1 MKEKDVNLIFYST
14 GVGNDLKG
22 VGDIYRQMLNIA
34 YMVTLEGTYVNLGS
48 FFSLVS
54 SNNRIVVN
62 QGQLEDIGDY
72 REIMTES
79 EMEKINSD
87 VIVDKKRMEVGYG
100 VKFCDSVKNKRFHSR
115 IGRNDRISFDMDGLD
130 SCKVDVD
137 SDSLNLVFPIGKGD
151 GPWFLDDLV
160 RTFGQIAIPYDQKF
174 AFKEK
179 PQEDIFMRPMDIR
192 AGLIDC
198 ILGNFGLGRY
208 DLKKQKSKKREDVYR
223 LVEPEC
229 LKSILAHENKL
240 ARKKYF

>member
-72 REIMTES
+72 RRTMYKGEVQ
-79 EMEKINSD
+79 KISPN
-87 VIVDKKRMEVGYG
+87 VIIDKKRVEHGYC
-100 VKFCDSVKNKRFHSR
+100 VTFCDSVINKRFHSR
-115 IGRNDRISFDMDGLD
+115 IGGNGSISFDMDGLD

-137 SDSLNLVFPIGKGD
+137 SDSLNLVFPMGKGD

-160 RTFGQIAIPYDQKF
+160 RMFGQIAIPYDQKF

-179 PQEDIFMRPMDIR
+179 PQEDILMRPIDIR
-192 AGLIDC
+192 AGLVDC
-198 ILGNFGLGRY
+198 ILGNFGLGTY
-208 DLKKQKSKKREDVYR
+208 DLKKHKSRKQGNIYR
-223 LVEPEC
+223 LVEP
-229 LKSILAHENKL
+229 
-240 ARKKYF
+240 